1 MGVDHHRYNLYLVI
15 RRDLSEC
22 GDLRRGLIVGGI
34 NWEQNRVEEQWINK
48 RPADLIWKF

>member
-1 MGVDHHRYNLYLVI
+1 MGVDHHRCNLYLAI
-15 RRDLSEC
+15 RRDLSKC
-22 GDLRRGLIVGGI
+22 GDLRSGLIVGGI